1 MEKTAVEW
9 QGIQIGILISKFFN
23 NEISKADLH
32 YKRLDIEKQA
42 KEREIQN
49 IKKAYIAGQMRNELP
64 KTYIKETYGKES
76 ND

>member
-9 QGIQIGILISKFFN
+9 LRRKLFSDFGIGFSDNIL
-23 NEISKADLH
+23 E
-32 YKRLDIEKQA
+32 EA
-42 KEREIQN
+42 KKIEIQN

-64 KTYIKETYGKES
+64 KTYIKEIYGKES